1 MSEPPRQTMTP
12 QTMTP
17 QTISGLE
24 EIREL
29 MASGLRPPMMDLLG
43 MELSSAEAG
52 EVVFTATPTRA
63 VYNPLGIVHGGFAA
77 TMLDSACGLAASS
90 ATPEPMDCVTLELK
104 VAYHAP
110 MREGVG
116 PLRAIG
122 RVVSMGSRVA
132 HTEARLVDA
141 ADRLYAT
148 ATSTL
153 LVAQRRRAAG

>member
-1 MSEPPRQTMTP
+1 MT
-12 QTMTP
+12 
-17 QTISGLE
+17 GLE
-24 EIREL
+24 EIRQL

-43 MELSSAEAG
+43 MELAAADEG

-90 ATPEPMDCVTLELK
+90 ALQQPMDCVTLELK

-110 MREGVG
+110 MREAVG
-116 PLRAIG
+116 ELRAIG
-122 RVVSMGSRVA
+122 RVVSLGRRVA

-141 ADRLYAT
+141 ADRIYAS

-153 LVAQRRRAAG
+153 LVSPRSSAAA